1 LFKKITTK
9 DLTQIALS
17 TTLLAVASLIII
29 PVGMVPITLQV
40 VLFLLIPAILGSVK
54 SMAAIGL
61 YMLAGLIGLPVFAGG
76 AGGIGQLLSPSF
88 GYILGALPVGWL
100 VGKSINR
107 YTSRIQNGLIML
119 SGVLILYA
127 FGITY
132 QFSLLNGVL
141 DTPVRLSAL
150 LATNLTVFLPVDV
163 LKVLAAVVVFE
174 RLKKLS
180 FYKRIDRY

>member
-1 LFKKITTK
+1 MLKKITTR
-9 DLTQIALS
+9 DITQIALS
-17 TTLLAVASLIII
+17 TTLLAIASLIII

-54 SMAAIGL
+54 SMMAIGL

-88 GYILGALPVGWL
+88 GYILGALPVGWF
-100 VGKSINR
+100 VGKGINR
-107 YTSRIQNGLIML
+107 NTTKTHNGLVMFTA
-119 SGVLILYA
+119 VLILYTV
-127 FGITY
+127 GIAY
-132 QFSLLNGVL
+132 QYGLLNGVL
-141 DTPVRLSAL
+141 AAPVQLSAL
-150 LATNLTVFLPVDV
+150 LTTNLTIFLPVDI
-163 LKVLAAVVVFE
+163 LKVLAAAVVFE

>member
-17 TTLLAVASLIII
+17 TTLLAVASLVII
-29 PVGMVPITLQV
+29 PIGLVPITLQV
-40 VLFLLIPAILGSVK
+40 VLFLLIPAILGPAK
-54 SMAAIGL
+54 SMMAIGL

-88 GYILGALPVGWL
+88 GYILGAIPVGWF
-100 VGKSINR
+100 VGKGINR
-107 YTSRIQNGLIML
+107 KTTNIHNGLVMMA
-119 SGVLILYA
+119 GVLILYTI
-127 FGITY
+127 GIAY
-132 QFSLLNGVL
+132 QYALLNGVL
-141 DTPVRLSAL
+141 DTPVQLSAIL
-150 LATNLTVFLPVDV
+150 TTNLTIFLPIDT
-163 LKVLAAVVVFE
+163 LKVLAAAVVYE